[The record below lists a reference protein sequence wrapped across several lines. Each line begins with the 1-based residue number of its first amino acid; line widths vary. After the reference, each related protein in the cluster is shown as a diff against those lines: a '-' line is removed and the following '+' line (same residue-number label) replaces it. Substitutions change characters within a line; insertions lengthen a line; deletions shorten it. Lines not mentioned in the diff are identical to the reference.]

1 MNIPKTFVGWV
12 KILAAGF
19 VLAMVAS
26 WTASQCR
33 YWRVDKHPD
42 VIEGEVDH
50 GAPVAGPTS
59 DRPTVTESL
68 PIARPALTRA
78 EVLAEMKRVGL
89 ELAPRAATPGR
100 STGEPGSAPSPAP
113 GAPDALQEAVQ
124 EFPIFF
130 GKERFGPGPAGD
142 LVDVSAWQLEPGGKV
157 QLEGEWHDYTP
168 PVAATCPP
176 IAGGFF
182 RNEGRW
188 EKEIGAG
195 LLGTEDGIG
204 PGGSVSVVFRGPST
218 GHANWGARG
227 LVAGGK
233 IGEKTTG
240 FILATGKVSF

>member
-1 MNIPKTFVGWV
+1 MIAKLRTF
-12 KILAAGF
+12 LAGLS
-19 VLAMVAS
+19 VTAMVALG
-26 WTASQCR
+26 AGL
-33 YWRVDKHPD
+33 
-42 VIEGEVDH
+42 IFAGGEIRQ
-50 GAPVAGPTS
+50 GFRAACGQRSAGWLT
-59 DRPTVTESL
+59 R
-68 PIARPALTRA
+68 IARPALTRA